1 MVIYFI
7 ESGAEKET
15 MEMIDQWKDGILS
28 IGTLAIDPLAIDTI
42 GMIEGLD
49 EGYDQEITNDHHDH
63 IIMDDDHDVDD
74 HDESKPLMNVKFFSH
89 ELEKIM
95 GANHEITEEEVVITK
110 NDEEQSK
117 RRVTLADLFME
128 DCDHYPVKVL
138 KEILDD
144 HNHGD
149 DDDHVMEKQGSKDM
163 MKPTSIAKNGLSKA
177 KKLLKE
183 DLHPLRKFS
192 QVKSQQFLG
201 FFN

>member
-1 MVIYFI
+1 MLFYI
-7 ESGAEKET
+7 ESVAEKET

-28 IGTLAIDPLAIDTI
+28 IGTLSIDPLAIDTI
-42 GMIEGLD
+42 GMIDGLD

-63 IIMDDDHDVDD
+63 VIMDDNYDLKDDDDVDD
-74 HDESKPLMNVKFFSH
+74 HDESKPLMNVEFFSH

-95 GANHEITEEEVVITK
+95 GANHEITEEEVIITK

-144 HNHGD
+144 HDH
-149 DDDHVMEKQGSKDM
+149 DDHVMEKQGSKVL

-183 DLHPLRKFS
+183 DLHPLRKFT
-192 QVKSQQFLG
+192 QVK
-201 FFN
+201 